1 MATTV
6 PEPHALPHPQLVTD
20 AATTAS
26 SPTAM
31 PRTARQARVSRRQP
45 AMPDQLAEVRRRKT
59 AERTAVARYVDERLD
74 AMEYQEVYTVPM
86 LYVTVTGSLAPAH
99 LLALVAQWS
108 EQTYASTGSG
118 WVRQSVQSWV
128 NYSGLVEEDWLAA
141 RELLRERGLIE
152 ERRRYDTAS
161 GEIMTE
167 IAFVPSVFAAEVA
180 KVREQVRE
188 EARARLR
195 EGLPL

>member
-20 AATTAS
+20 AAAPAS
-26 SPTAM
+26 SPIQTS
-31 PRTARQARVSRRQP
+31 RTARQARVSRRQP

-86 LYVTVTGSLAPAH
+86 LYVAVTGSLAPAH

>member
-1 MATTV
+1 
-6 PEPHALPHPQLVTD
+6 
-20 AATTAS
+20 
-26 SPTAM
+26 
-31 PRTARQARVSRRQP
+31 
-45 AMPDQLAEVRRRKT
+45 
-59 AERTAVARYVDERLD
+59 VA
-74 AMEYQEVYTVPM
+74 
-86 LYVTVTGSLAPAH
+86 VTGSLAPAH
-99 LLALVAQWS
+99 LLSLVAQWS

-128 NYSGLVEEDWLAA
+128 NFSGLVEEDWLAA

-195 EGLPL
+195 EGMPL

>member
-6 PEPHALPHPQLVTD
+6 PEPLSLPHPQLVTD
-20 AATTAS
+20 AATPAS
-26 SPTAM
+26 SPTS
-31 PRTARQARVSRRQP
+31 RTARQARVSRRQP
-45 AMPDQLAEVRRRKT
+45 TMPDQLAEVRRRKS

-86 LYVTVTGSLAPAH
+86 LYVAVTGSLAPAH
-99 LLALVAQWS
+99 LLSLVAQWS

-161 GEIMTE
+161 AEIMTE

-188 EARARLR
+188 EARARLHD
-195 EGLPL
+195 GLPL

>member
-1 MATTV
+1 MATSL
-6 PEPHALPHPQLVTD
+6 PEPHSLPHPQLVTD

-26 SPTAM
+26 SSTPM
-31 PRTARQARVSRRQP
+31 PRTERQARVSRRQP

-86 LYVTVTGSLAPAH
+86 LYVAVTGSLAPGH

-152 ERRRYDTAS
+152 ERRRYDTATA
-161 GEIMTE
+161 EIMTE